1 MRAAQHAAS
10 AKTLEASL
18 LGAQASATAF
28 GLLRP
33 VKGAT
38 IATAAAPLVT
48 AVAIA
53 AIIVAP
59 RISVRRRPEIARLP
73 RGPGAVFSDVQPQL
87 ASTELATVEL
97 LDRLGGVLLRREPNE
112 GEASRASAFAI
123 LWNVNVNDLAD
134 LSKKLTQLLVR
145 RAEIEVPYKYLT

>member
-1 MRAAQHAAS
+1 M
-10 AKTLEASL
+10 LEASF

-38 IATAAAPLVT
+38 IATAPLVT
-48 AVAIA
+48 AVALA
-53 AIIVAP
+53 AIIVAS
-59 RISVRRRPEIARLP
+59 RIAVRRRTEIALLT
-73 RGPGAVFSDVQPQL
+73 RGPTTVFSDVQPQL
-87 ASTELATVEL
+87 AATELATIEL
-97 LDRLGGVLLRREPNE
+97 LDRLSGVLFRREPNE

-134 LSKKLTQLLVR
+134 LSKKLTKLLVR
-145 RAEIEVPYKYLT
+145 RAEIEVPYEYLT